1 MEIEQQQPQQDLQLA
16 SVIHVGHALSWPRFD
31 LVLTENTKEKNG
43 GHVQVSGATQEQAVK
58 WLRHAAD
65 AIEAGKTLRVGFFE

>member
-1 MEIEQQQPQQDLQLA
+1 MTEEKRKPQQDFQL
-16 SVIHVGHALSWPRFD
+16 STIVHVGHALSWPQYDFSMM
-31 LVLTENTKEKNG
+31 ENVKEQRG
-43 GHVQVSGATQEQAVK
+43 GHMQVCGATREQAVK

>member
-1 MEIEQQQPQQDLQLA
+1 VKPQQDMQLA
-16 SVIHVGHALSWPRFD
+16 TVAHVGHALSWPQYDFSM
-31 LVLTENTKEKNG
+31 LENTKEQKG
-43 GHVQVSGATQEQAVK
+43 GHIQVHGATREQSVK